1 LNRMKQTSY
10 IVALFTLALGI
21 ILALPVVDAQQIS
34 SSRAYRGH
42 ETDLDANNF
51 ANTYPSI
58 IGTRL
63 DDCQTCHRAG
73 IDGTNT
79 AQVYNAC
86 EYCHL
91 IPFPD
96 KTYLTGVPKDFG
108 DTLNGYG
115 AAYNRAG
122 RTNAALRA
130 IEDRDTDGDGSSNR
144 EEIADLRYPGDATSK
159 PGQPLTPFLSI
170 EWDSIINLPVHEQS
184 LLMNTN
190 KQQFDNYVLFS
201 GVKVKEVLDAA
212 GGDLEGATGITVFAP
227 DGYSQDFT
235 LEEILFEFPRGTFYH
250 VPDFDDPAKRFVIY
264 PSPLPKGW
272 KDGEQI
278 ADPLW
283 LMVAYSREGEFFP
296 PAHYEADT
304 GRLSGAGPYRIIVP
318 QSRPGRPDR
327 GSKSKRYNDRWNFD
341 ESLDHNAGKGVRG
354 VCVIRINPLPE
365 GYEEYDWRNG
375 WSLIQDKKIVVYGH
389 SIYN

>member
-1 LNRMKQTSY
+1 MKQTSY
-10 IVALFTLALGI
+10 IVALFTLVLGI
-21 ILALPVVDAQQIS
+21 ILALPVADAQQIS

-73 IDGTNT
+73 IDGTDT

-170 EWDSIINLPVHEQS
+170 EWDSIISLPVHEQS

-250 VPDFDDPAKRFVIY
+250 VPDFDDPAQRFVIY

-354 VCVIRINPLPE
+354 VCVIRINPVPE

>member
-1 LNRMKQTSY
+1 MKQTSY

-73 IDGTNT
+73 IDGTDT

-170 EWDSIINLPVHEQS
+170 EWDSIISLPVHEQS

-250 VPDFDDPAKRFVIY
+250 VPDFDDPAQRFVIY

-354 VCVIRINPLPE
+354 VCVIRINPVPE